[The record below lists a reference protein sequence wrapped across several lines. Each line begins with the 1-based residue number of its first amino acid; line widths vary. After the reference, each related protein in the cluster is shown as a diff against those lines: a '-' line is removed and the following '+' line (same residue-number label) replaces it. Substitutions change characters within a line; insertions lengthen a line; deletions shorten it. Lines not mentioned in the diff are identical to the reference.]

1 MEKESQ
7 IRQITAIVAQKRP
20 GRFNVFLNG
29 QYAFPVA
36 ESVLIK
42 YRLYKGMEVDQ
53 K

>member
-29 QYAFPVA
+29 QYAFQCR
-36 ESVLIK
+36 ECF
-42 YRLYKGMEVDQ
+42 DQ
-53 K
+53 IPSL